1 MDLKPQN
8 ILLDQNDD
16 IVVSDLSM
24 SKVFEK
30 SQTQAFNMLGTTAK
44 YAHPAAI
51 VHHELS
57 PRFDIYSFGVILLEL
72 FTGKQPWG
80 NTRREDLKEIYT

>member
-1 MDLKPQN
+1 
-8 ILLDQNDD
+8 
-16 IVVSDLSM
+16 
-24 SKVFEK
+24 
-30 SQTQAFNMLGTTAK
+30 MLGTTVK

-51 VHHELS
+51 INHELS

-80 NTRREDLKEIYT
+80 DIRRDELKQIYS

>member
-1 MDLKPQN
+1 MN
-8 ILLDQNDD
+8 ND

-24 SKVFEK
+24 SKVFEEK
-30 SQTQAFNMLGTTAK
+30 QTEAFNMLGTTVK

-51 VHHELS
+51 VNHELS

-72 FTGKQPWG
+72 YTGKQPWG
-80 NTRREDLKEIYT
+80 ETRRDELKAIY